1 MWSTVVMF
9 VLTFAVLGLLL
20 GLAEAYEPSPA
31 IETAESDL
39 ESSDQIVTSA
49 PDKEIIVASVDE

>member
-1 MWSTVVMF
+1 MF

-20 GLAEAYEPSPA
+20 GLAEVYEPSPA
-31 IETAESDL
+31 VGTAESDL

-49 PDKEIIVASVDE
+49 PDKEIMVASVDK